1 MLIISFFGMFSAGAQ
16 VKSKA
21 YNVML
26 KTLLSHTVDE
36 VSVND
41 IKQDQDIIYLDAREK
56 KEFDVSKINNA
67 IWVGYDDFNLSR
79 MYGIGKD
86 KKIIVYCSVG
96 YRSEKISEKL
106 LKNGFTDV
114 SNMYGGI
121 FEWVNEEKEVV
132 NSNNEPT
139 RKVHA
144 FDRTWGIWLK
154 KGKKVYE

>member
-79 MYGIGKD
+79 MDGIGKD

>member
-1 MLIISFFGMFSAGAQ
+1 MLMISFFGMFSAGAQ

-41 IKQDQDIIYLDAREK
+41 INTDEDIIYLDAREK

-79 MYGIGKD
+79 VDGIEKG

-132 NSNNEPT
+132 NNNNEPT
-139 RKVHA
+139 KKVHA

-154 KGKKVYE
+154 KGKKIYE